1 MRKGQRT
8 LIVGGSVTVLTAGL
22 QFTSMDSTASLHTN
36 RYKNKNWPNNIKIQP
51 KQVQMFN
58 KTLKIAKEANIL
70 PNLDTLNEFYDA
82 QLQLTVNYG
91 L

>member
-36 RYKNKNWPNNIKIQP
+36 RYKNKNWPNNIKI
-51 KQVQMFN
+51 
-58 KTLKIAKEANIL
+58 
-70 PNLDTLNEFYDA
+70 
-82 QLQLTVNYG
+82 
-91 L
+91 